1 MSDKIE
7 HQQVDTFANAKIDKK
22 DEPGLPVNI
31 PFSIV
36 RWFAYAICFSFLLIP
51 FVNDRWQMLCG
62 GLILGWF
69 AGLLNSIANKKK

>member
-1 MSDKIE
+1 MKKEPIDI
-7 HQQVDTFANAKIDKK
+7 DTSKNAQLNKE
-22 DEPGLPVNI
+22 EPGLPVNI

-51 FVNDRWQMLCG
+51 FVNERWQMLCG

-69 AGLLNSIANKKK
+69 ASQLNALIHKK